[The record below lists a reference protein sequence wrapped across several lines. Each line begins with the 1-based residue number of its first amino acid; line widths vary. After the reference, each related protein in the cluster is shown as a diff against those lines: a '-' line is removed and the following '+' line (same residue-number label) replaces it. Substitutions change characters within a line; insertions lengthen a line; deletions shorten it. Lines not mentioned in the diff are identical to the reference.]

1 MHFWSSQIM
10 RTTDVSGF
18 FFLHSCKYTA
28 DSCLYP
34 SHRATQNQS
43 WSHVVRMRMTEIELH
58 FSLSL
63 TAKFKYYHS
72 TFVSRPQLESDSKIW
87 VKALSI
93 CTKKKK
99 SAERSISVHSS
110 SFQFSVRDYE
120 ACRAQSTNVL
130 LYFNL

>member
-1 MHFWSSQIM
+1 
-10 RTTDVSGF
+10 
-18 FFLHSCKYTA
+18 
-28 DSCLYP
+28 
-34 SHRATQNQS
+34 
-43 WSHVVRMRMTEIELH
+43 MTEIELH

-99 SAERSISVHSS
+99 VLKEA
-110 SFQFSVRDYE
+110 FQFTRVHFSSVFGIMRPVE
-120 ACRAQSTNVL
+120 PKAQMFYCILIFNTVPHCSETQQLHIFDIL
-130 LYFNL
+130 L